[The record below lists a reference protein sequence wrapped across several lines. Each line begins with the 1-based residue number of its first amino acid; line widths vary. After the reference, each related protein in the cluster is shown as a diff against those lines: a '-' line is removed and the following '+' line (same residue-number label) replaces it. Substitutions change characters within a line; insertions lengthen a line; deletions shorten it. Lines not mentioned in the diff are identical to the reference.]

1 MRYTMFYNFSRAILR
16 SPSPSVINGLS
27 EVGIKP
33 DYNLLILE
41 HRKYVDTLSKLG
53 LKVDVLDPDDAL
65 PDSVFVE
72 DPALT
77 FVNGTILLELGA
89 PSRKGERAAIKPHL
103 LQTFSNVFELAEG
116 SVEGGDV
123 LRLNKEVLIGLSDRT
138 NQLGAD
144 ALQKLLLKL
153 GQESRIVET
162 PSGVLHF
169 KSDCSALDEDTILAT
184 PRLESSGI
192 FKNYNVVLTPEDEYG
207 AANSLRVNEKLLV
220 PKGYPRTAELLSKK
234 FDVQIVDITEVAKL
248 DAGLSCMSL
257 RW

>member
-1 MRYTMFYNFSRAILR
+1 
-16 SPSPSVINGLS
+16 VINGLS

-33 DYNLLILE
+33 DYNLLVIE
-41 HRKYVDTLSKLG
+41 HTKYVDTLLKLG
-53 LKVDVLDPDDAL
+53 LKVDVLDPDDTL

-77 FVNGTILLELGA
+77 FANGTILLEPGA
-89 PSRKGERAAIKPHL
+89 PSRKGERGLIQPHL
-103 LQTFSNVFELAEG
+103 TQTFDTVFKLVEG
-116 SVEGGDV
+116 SAEGGDV
-123 LRLNKEVLIGLSDRT
+123 LRLNHEVLIGLSDRT
-138 NQLGAD
+138 NELGAR
-144 ALQKLLLKL
+144 ALKKLLLEL

-162 PSGVLHF
+162 PRGVLHF

-184 PRLESSGI
+184 PRLANSGI
-192 FKNYNVVLTPEDEYG
+192 FENYNVILTPENEYS

-220 PKGYPRTAELLSKK
+220 PNGYPRTAELLSKK
-234 FDVQIVDITEVAKL
+234 FDVEIVGITEVAKL

>member
-1 MRYTMFYNFSRAILR
+1 M
-16 SPSPSVINGLS
+16 VNGLS

-33 DYNLLILE
+33 DYNLLVIE
-41 HRKYVDTLSKLG
+41 HTKYVDTLLKLG
-53 LKVDVLDPDDAL
+53 LKVDVLDPDDTF

-77 FVNGTILLELGA
+77 FANGTILLEPGA
-89 PSRKGERAAIKPHL
+89 PSRKGERGLIQPHL
-103 LQTFSNVFELAEG
+103 TQTFDTVFKLVEG
-116 SVEGGDV
+116 SAEGGDV

-138 NQLGAD
+138 NELGAR
-144 ALQKLLLKL
+144 ALKKLLLEL

-162 PSGVLHF
+162 PRGVLHF

-184 PRLESSGI
+184 PQLANSGI
-192 FKNYNVVLTPEDEYG
+192 FENYNVILTPENEYS

-220 PKGYPRTAELLSKK
+220 PNGYPRTAELLSRK
-234 FDVQIVDITEVAKL
+234 FDVEIVGITEVAKL

>member
-1 MRYTMFYNFSRAILR
+1 MFYNFSRAIVR
-16 SPSPSVINGLS
+16 SPGASVVNGLS
-27 EVGIKP
+27 EAGIKP
-33 DYNLLILE
+33 DYNLLVIE
-41 HRKYVDTLSKLG
+41 HTKYVDTLLKLG
-53 LKVDVLDPDDAL
+53 LKVDVLDPEDTL

-77 FVNGTILLELGA
+77 FANGTILLEPGA
-89 PSRKGERAAIKPHL
+89 PSRKGERGLIQPHL
-103 LQTFSNVFELAEG
+103 MQTFDTVFELVEG
-116 SVEGGDV
+116 SAEGGDV

-138 NQLGAD
+138 NELGAR
-144 ALQKLLLKL
+144 ALKKLLLEL

-162 PSGVLHF
+162 PRGVLHF

-184 PRLESSGI
+184 PRLANSGI
-192 FKNYNVVLTPEDEYG
+192 FENYNVILTPENEYS

-220 PKGYPRTAELLSKK
+220 PNGYPRTAELLSKK
-234 FDVQIVDITEVAKL
+234 FDVEIVGITEVAKL

>member
-1 MRYTMFYNFSRAILR
+1 MFYNFSRAIVR
-16 SPSPSVINGLS
+16 SPGASVVNGLS

-33 DYNLLILE
+33 DYNLLVIE
-41 HRKYVDTLSKLG
+41 HTKYVDTLLKLG
-53 LKVDVLDPDDAL
+53 LKVDVLDPEDTL

-77 FVNGTILLELGA
+77 FANGTILLEPGA
-89 PSRKGERAAIKPHL
+89 PSRKGERGLIQPHL
-103 LQTFSNVFELAEG
+103 TQSFDTVLELVEG
-116 SVEGGDV
+116 SAEGGDV

-138 NQLGAD
+138 NELGAR
-144 ALQKLLLKL
+144 ALKKLLLEL

-162 PSGVLHF
+162 PRGVLHF

-184 PRLESSGI
+184 PQLANSGI
-192 FKNYNVVLTPEDEYG
+192 FENYNVILTPENEYS

-220 PKGYPRTAELLSKK
+220 PNGYPRTAELLSKK
-234 FDVQIVDITEVAKL
+234 FDVEIVGITEVAKL

>member
-1 MRYTMFYNFSRAILR
+1 MFYNFSRAIVR
-16 SPSPSVINGLS
+16 SPGASVVNGLS

-33 DYNLLILE
+33 DYNLLVIE
-41 HRKYVDTLSKLG
+41 HTKYVDTLLKLG
-53 LKVDVLDPDDAL
+53 LKVDVLDPEDTL

-77 FVNGTILLELGA
+77 FANGTILLEPGA
-89 PSRKGERAAIKPHL
+89 PSRKGERGLIQPHL
-103 LQTFSNVFELAEG
+103 TQTFDTVFKLVEG
-116 SVEGGDV
+116 SAEGGDV

-138 NQLGAD
+138 NELGAR
-144 ALQKLLLKL
+144 ALKKLLLEL

-162 PSGVLHF
+162 PRGVLHF

-184 PRLESSGI
+184 PQLANSGI
-192 FKNYNVVLTPEDEYG
+192 FENYNVILTPENEYS

-220 PKGYPRTAELLSKK
+220 PNGYPRTAELLSKK
-234 FDVQIVDITEVAKL
+234 FDVEIVGITEVAKL

>member
-1 MRYTMFYNFSRAILR
+1 MFYNFSRAIVR
-16 SPSPSVINGLS
+16 SPGASVVNGLS

-33 DYNLLILE
+33 DYNLLVIE
-41 HRKYVDTLSKLG
+41 HTKYVDTLLKLG
-53 LKVDVLDPDDAL
+53 LKVDVLDPEDTL

-77 FVNGTILLELGA
+77 FANGTILLEPGA
-89 PSRKGERAAIKPHL
+89 PSRKGERGLIQPHL
-103 LQTFSNVFELAEG
+103 TQSFDTVLELVEG
-116 SVEGGDV
+116 SAEGGDV

-138 NQLGAD
+138 NELGAR
-144 ALQKLLLKL
+144 ALKKLLLEL

-162 PSGVLHF
+162 PRGVLHF

-184 PRLESSGI
+184 PRLANSGI
-192 FKNYNVVLTPEDEYG
+192 FENYNVILTPENEYS

-220 PKGYPRTAELLSKK
+220 PNGYPRTAELLSKK
-234 FDVQIVDITEVAKL
+234 FDVEIVGITEVAKL